1 MDLDISMGCLPFNVR
16 VTAAIRIF
24 LSLNAISN
32 TIKIIICSRTAVRNR
47 DAEDDLS

>member
-1 MDLDISMGCLPFNVR
+1 MDLDNSMGCLPFNVR
-16 VTAAIRIF
+16 VNAAIRIF

-32 TIKIIICSRTAVRNR
+32 TIKMIIYSRTVVRDR